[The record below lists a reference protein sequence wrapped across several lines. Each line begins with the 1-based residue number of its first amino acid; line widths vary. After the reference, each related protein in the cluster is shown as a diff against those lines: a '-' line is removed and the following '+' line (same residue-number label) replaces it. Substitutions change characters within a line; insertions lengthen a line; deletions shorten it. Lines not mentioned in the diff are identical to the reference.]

1 MLDICSAYGEK
12 RDVCFNP
19 MKSQLMTFGGTNPD
33 NMTIYLDRKIVQWC
47 TKVKYL
53 GLYLIGGA
61 NFKIDLTVA
70 KRKYHGS
77 FNNIRSVVG
86 RQVNEIMVL
95 HLLKSYCLPRLIGTR
110 QRLRISELPETVT
123 VAGSTIATTDK
134 LKSLGCGSGQFSDV

>member
-1 MLDICSAYGEK
+1 M
-12 RDVCFNP
+12 
-19 MKSQLMTFGGTNPD
+19 
-33 NMTIYLDRKIVQWC
+33 QWC

-53 GLYLIGGA
+53 GLYLTGGA

-95 HLLKSYCLPRLIGTR
+95 HLIKSYCLVLT
-110 QRLRISELPETVT
+110 
-123 VAGSTIATTDK
+123 TI
-134 LKSLGCGSGQFSDV
+134 DVWM